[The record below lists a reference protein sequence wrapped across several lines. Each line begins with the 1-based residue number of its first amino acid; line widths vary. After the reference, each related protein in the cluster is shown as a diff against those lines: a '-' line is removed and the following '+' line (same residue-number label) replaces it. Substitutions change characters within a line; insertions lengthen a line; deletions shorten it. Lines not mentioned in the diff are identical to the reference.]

1 MCVAAEYGGDG
12 PPVNAPPPQKH
23 RVCLTSSEQFFVTAV
38 VLFFFCH
45 TAQHV
50 GSYVFVF
57 LVFSGLYHASFSFGF
72 RQPSPGSPE
81 RASLL
86 GPCPLSGTLAGL
98 FLTLAFKSSET
109 VMLADGA
116 QSPVKVR
123 TVRLNQQR
131 KQPPGL

>member
-1 MCVAAEYGGDG
+1 M
-12 PPVNAPPPQKH
+12 
-23 RVCLTSSEQFFVTAV
+23 SSFFVTAV
-38 VLFFFCH
+38 LFFLGH

-57 LVFSGLYHASFSFGF
+57 LFSSGLYHTSFAFGF
-72 RQPSPGSPE
+72 RQPYSGSPK

-86 GPCPLSGTLAGL
+86 GPRPLNGTLAGL

-109 VMLADGA
+109 VTLDDGA

-123 TVRLNQQR
+123 TIRLNQQR